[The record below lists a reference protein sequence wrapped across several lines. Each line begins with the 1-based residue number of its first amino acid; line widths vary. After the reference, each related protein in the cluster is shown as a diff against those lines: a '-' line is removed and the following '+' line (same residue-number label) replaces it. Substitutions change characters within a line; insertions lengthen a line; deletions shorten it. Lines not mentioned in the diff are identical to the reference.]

1 MRVWLESLEGLKE
14 GGRAMGSSVLGE
26 AISSIRDWSV
36 TEAKEPRGPRATE
49 AFGSLVFNDEVQQ
62 TRLPKPVYHALRRTM
77 THGEPLDVSVADAVA
92 SAMKEWAVEHGATHY
107 THWFQPLTG
116 ITAEK
121 HDSFLSPTGDGK
133 AVAEFS
139 GKELVRGEPD
149 ASSFPS
155 GGMRSTFEARGYT
168 AWDPTSPPWLLKSGN
183 STTLVIPTAFVSWT
197 GEALDKKTPLLR
209 SMEAL
214 SKQAVRILKLF
225 GSTAERVITTCGPE
239 QEYFLIDRYFYL
251 SRPDLIN
258 AGRTLYG
265 AKPPKGQELED
276 QYFGAIPDRVMAF
289 MSDVESELYKVGV
302 PVKTRH
308 NEVAPSQ
315 YEIAPV
321 FENANVA
328 TDHQMMMME
337 TLKRTAP
344 KYGLACLLHEKPF
357 AGVNGSGKHLNWS
370 MSDDEGNN
378 LLGPGASPHDNMQ
391 FLVFCTAV
399 LRAVNKWQGLLRASI
414 ASAGNDHRLGA
425 NEAPPA
431 ILSVFL
437 GDMLTDIFE
446 QIEKGSAKSSKHGGE
461 LDTGVLV
468 LPKLPRDAGDRNR
481 TSPFAFTGNKFEFR
495 AVSSNQSIGYPNIAL
510 NVAVTESL
518 DYIATELEKA
528 TKAGKKKLETAVA
541 ELLPKVIKENKRII
555 FNGNNYSKEWEKEAG
570 KRGLLNLKNTVDAL
584 PQLVTKEVVA
594 VFEKYKILNQREL
607 HARYEIMVETYNKTV
622 NVEGQLMVLMANRY
636 ILPAAFDYQTQ
647 VGQSVAAVKAAG
659 GKSVEGKKTL
669 DALVK
674 LTDELRRRTEKLA
687 NALEH
692 DANGSAE
699 KHARHFRDAV
709 VPAMEVLRETG
720 DQLELMIPHGTW
732 PLATYRE
739 MLFIK

>member
-1 MRVWLESLEGLKE
+1 
-14 GGRAMGSSVLGE
+14 MGSRVLSE

-36 TEAKEPRGPRATE
+36 TEAKEPRAARATE

-121 HDSFLSPTGDGK
+121 HDSFLSPTSDGK
-133 AVAEFS
+133 AVLEFS

-183 STTLVIPTAFVSWT
+183 ATTLVIPTAFVSWT

-225 GSTAERVITTCGPE
+225 GSTAERVVTTCGPE

-258 AGRTLYG
+258 AGRTLFG
-265 AKPPKGQELED
+265 AKPPQGQELED
-276 QYFGAIPDRVMAF
+276 QYFGTIPDRVMAF
-289 MSDVESELYKVGV
+289 MSEVEAELYKVGV

-328 TDHQMMMME
+328 TDHQMIVME
-337 TLKRTAP
+337 TMRRIAP

-370 MSDDEGNN
+370 MSDDEGHN
-378 LLGPGASPHDNMQ
+378 LLSPGANPHDNMQ

-431 ILSVFL
+431 IISIFL

-446 QIEKGSAKSSKHGGE
+446 QIEKGGAKSTKHGGE

-495 AVSSNQSIGYPNIAL
+495 AVSSNQSIGYPNIVL
-510 NVAVTESL
+510 NRAVTESI
-518 DYIATELEKA
+518 DYIATELES
-528 TKAGKKKLETAVA
+528 AVA
-541 ELLPKVIKENKRII
+541 GGKTLEKAIGELLPKLIKENKRII
-555 FNGNNYSKEWEKEAG
+555 FNGNGYSMEWEKEAG

-584 PQLVTKEVVA
+584 PQLVSKEVVST
-594 VFEKYKILNQREL
+594 FEKYKVLNEREL
-607 HARYEIMVETYNKTV
+607 HARYEIMLEQYNKTV
-622 NVEGQLMVLMANRY
+622 NIEGQLMVLMANRY
-636 ILPAAFDYQTQ
+636 ILPAVLEYQRQ
-647 VGQSVAAVKAAG
+647 VAASVSAVKQAG
-659 GKSVEGKKTL
+659 AKSAEGKKLLGTL
-669 DALVK
+669 TKAVDALKARADK
-674 LTDELRRRTEKLA
+674 LEKALA
-687 NALEH
+687 HEGA
-692 DANGSAE
+692 SAE
-699 KHARHFRDAV
+699 KHA
-709 VPAMEVLRETG
+709 
-720 DQLELMIPHGTW
+720 
-732 PLATYRE
+732 
-739 MLFIK
+739 

>member
-1 MRVWLESLEGLKE
+1 
-14 GGRAMGSSVLGE
+14 MGSRVLGE
-26 AISSIRDWSV
+26 AIGSIRNWSV
-36 TEAKEPRGPRATE
+36 TEAKEPRAARVTE
-49 AFGSLVFNDEVQQ
+49 AFGSLVFSDEVQQ
-62 TRLPKPVYHALRRTM
+62 TRLPKPIYHALRRTM
-77 THGEPLDVSVADAVA
+77 THGEPLDNSVADAVA

-121 HDSFLSPTGDGK
+121 HDSFLSPTSDGK
-133 AVAEFS
+133 AVLEFS

-183 STTLVIPTAFVSWT
+183 ATTLVIPTAFVSWT

-225 GSTAERVITTCGPE
+225 GSTAERVVTTCGPE
-239 QEYFLIDRYFYL
+239 QEYFLIDQYFYL

-258 AGRTLYG
+258 AGRTLFG

-289 MSDVESELYKVGV
+289 MSEVETELYKVGV

-337 TLKRTAP
+337 TLKRSAP
-344 KYGLACLLHEKPF
+344 KFGLACLLHEKPF

-399 LRAVNKWQGLLRASI
+399 IRAVNRWQGLLRASI

-431 ILSVFL
+431 ILSIFL

-446 QIEKGSAKSSKHGGE
+446 QIEKGGAKSTKHGGE

-495 AVSSNQSIGYPNIAL
+495 AVSSNQSIGYPNIVL
-510 NVAVTESL
+510 NLAVTESI

-528 TKAGKKKLETAVA
+528 VKGGKTLNVAVA
-541 ELLPKVIKENKRII
+541 ELLPRVIKENKQII
-555 FNGNNYSKEWEKEAG
+555 FNGNGYSKEWEKEAG

-584 PQLVTKEVVA
+584 PQLVTKDA
-594 VFEKYKILNQREL
+594 VKLFETYKILNEREL

-636 ILPAAFDYQTQ
+636 ILPAAFEYQKN
-647 VGQSVAAVKAAG
+647 VAQSVSAVKAAG

-669 DALVK
+669 DALTK
-674 LTDELRRRTEKLA
+674 LVDTFRQRTDKLA
-687 NALEH
+687 KALEH
-692 DANGSAE
+692 EGPSAE
-699 KHARHFRDAV
+699 KHAKHFRDVV
-709 VPAMEVLRETG
+709 VPAMSALRETG
-720 DQLELMIPHGTW
+720 DQLEVMVPHESW

>member
-1 MRVWLESLEGLKE
+1 
-14 GGRAMGSSVLGE
+14 MGSAVLIE
-26 AISSIRDWSV
+26 AIHAIRDFSV
-36 TEAKEPRGPRATE
+36 AKEKEAVPVRTSD
-49 AFGSLVFNDEVQQ
+49 AFGNLVFNDEVQQ
-62 TRLPKPVYHALRRTM
+62 ARLPKPVYHALRRTM
-77 THGEPLDVSVADAVA
+77 THGEPLDPSAADAVA
-92 SAMKEWAVEHGATHY
+92 KAMKEWAVEHGATHY

-121 HDSFLSPTGDGK
+121 HDSFLQLTNEGK

-139 GKELVRGEPD
+139 GKELIKGEPD

-168 AWDPTSPPWLLKSGN
+168 AWDPTSPPWLLYSGGAV
-183 STTLVIPTAFVSWT
+183 TLVIPTAFVSWT

-214 SKQAVRILKLF
+214 SKQAIRVLRLF
-225 GSTAERVITTCGPE
+225 GSTAERVVTTCGSE
-239 QEYFLIDRYFYL
+239 QEYFLIDGYFYL

-258 AGRTLYG
+258 AGRTLFG
-265 AKPPKGQELED
+265 ARPPKGQELED
-276 QYFGAIPDRVMAF
+276 QYFGAIPERVMAF
-289 MSDVESELYKVGV
+289 MSEVESELYKVGV

-315 YEIAPV
+315 YEIAPI
-321 FENANVA
+321 FENANVS
-328 TDHQMMMME
+328 TDHQMMTME
-337 TLKRTAP
+337 TMRRTAP

-370 MSDDEGNN
+370 MSDDEGHN
-378 LLGPGASPHDNMQ
+378 LLSPGANTHDNMQ
-391 FLVFCTAV
+391 FLVFCAAV
-399 LRAVNKWQGLLRASI
+399 IRAVNKWQGLLRASI

-431 ILSVFL
+431 IISIFL

-446 QIEKGSAKSSKHGGE
+446 QIEKGGAKSTKHGGE
-461 LDTGVLV
+461 LDTGVMV

-495 AVSSNQSIGYPNIAL
+495 AVSANQSIAMPNIAL

-518 DYIATELEKA
+518 DFMATELEKA
-528 TKAGKKKLETAVA
+528 TKAGKSIEKAVA

-555 FNGNNYSKEWEKEAG
+555 FNGNNYSMEWEKEAAR
-570 KRGLLNLKNTVDAL
+570 RGLLNLRNTVDAL
-584 PQLVTKEVVA
+584 PQLVAKDVIA
-594 VFEKYKILNQREL
+594 AFEKYKILNEREVR
-607 HARYEIMVETYNKTV
+607 ARYDVMLEQYIKTV

-636 ILPAAFDYQTQ
+636 ILPAAFAYQKQ
-647 VGQSVAAVKAAG
+647 VAESVAAVKSAG
-659 GKSVEGKKTL
+659 GRSIEGKKVL
-669 DALVK
+669 DRITK
-674 LTDELRRRTEKLA
+674 LTDTLKQRSDKLA
-687 NALEH
+687 RALEH
-692 DANGSAE
+692 ESNGSAE
-699 KHARHFRDAV
+699 KHAKHFRDGV
-709 VPAMEVLRETG
+709 ITAMAALRETG
-720 DQLELMIPHGTW
+720 DDLELMIPHETW

>member
-1 MRVWLESLEGLKE
+1 
-14 GGRAMGSSVLGE
+14 MGSAVLGE
-26 AISSIRDWSV
+26 AIRAIRDWSV
-36 TEAKEPRGPRATE
+36 AETKEARGARET
-49 AFGSLVFNDEVQQ
+49 AFGSLVFNEEVQQ
-62 TRLPKPVYHALRRTM
+62 ARLPKNVYHALRRTIS
-77 THGEPLDVSVADAVA
+77 HGEALDLSAADAIA
-92 SAMKEWAVEHGATHY
+92 KAMKEWAVEHGATHY

-121 HDSFLSPTGDGK
+121 HDSFLTPTADGK

-139 GKELVRGEPD
+139 GKELIKGEPD

-168 AWDPTSPPWLLKSGN
+168 AWDPTSAPWLLKSGGAV
-183 STTLVIPTAFVSWT
+183 TLVIPTAFVSWT

-214 SKQAVRILKLF
+214 SKQAVRVLKIF
-225 GSTAERVITTCGPE
+225 GSKAQRVTTTCGPE

-258 AGRTLYG
+258 AGRTLFG

-276 QYFGAIPDRVMAF
+276 QYFGTIPDRVMAF
-289 MSDVESELYKVGV
+289 MSEAEAELYSVGV

-315 YEIAPV
+315 YQIAPV

-328 TDHQMMMME
+328 TDHQMMVME
-337 TLKRTAP
+337 TLKRIAP
-344 KYGLACLLHEKPF
+344 EYGLSCLLHEKPF

-370 MSDDEGNN
+370 MGDDQGHN
-378 LLGPGASPHDNMQ
+378 LLSPGANPHENMQ

-399 LRAVNKWQGLLRASI
+399 IRAVNRWQGLLRASI

-431 ILSVFL
+431 IISIFL
-437 GDMLTDIFE
+437 GDMLTDIYE
-446 QIEKGSAKSSKHGGE
+446 QIEKGGAKSTKQGGM
-461 LDTGVLV
+461 LDTGVMM

-495 AVSSNQSIGYPNIAL
+495 AVSSNQSISYPNIAL
-510 NVAVTESL
+510 NMAVTESL
-518 DYIATELEKA
+518 DHIATELEKA
-528 TKAGKKKLETAVA
+528 VAGGKKLEAAVA
-541 ELLPKVIKENKRII
+541 ELLPKLIKENKRII

-584 PQLVTKEVVA
+584 PQLMSTEA
-594 VFEKYKILNQREL
+594 VGLFEKYKVLNGREV

-636 ILPAAFDYQTQ
+636 ILPAALGYQKD
-647 VGQSVAAVKAAG
+647 VAQTVSAVKAAG
-659 GKSVEGKKTL
+659 GKSVEGKKLL
-669 DALVK
+669 DTITRLVDQLK
-674 LTDELRRRTEKLA
+674 QRSDKLA
-687 NALEH
+687 HALEH
-692 DANGSAE
+692 EGSDAV
-699 KHARHFRDAV
+699 KHAKHFRDV
-709 VPAMEVLRETG
+709 VIPAMGALRETG
-720 DQLELMIPHGTW
+720 DAIELTMPHETW

>member
-1 MRVWLESLEGLKE
+1 M
-14 GGRAMGSSVLGE
+14 SSAVLGE
-26 AISSIRDWSV
+26 AISAIRDWSV
-36 TEAKEPRGPRATE
+36 KGQKVATTGGPHAAET
-49 AFGSLVFNDEVQQ
+49 FGSLVFNDSVQQ
-62 TRLPKPVYHALRRTM
+62 ARLPKTVYQALRRTI
-77 THGEPLDVSVADAVA
+77 THGDPLDAAGADAVA
-92 SAMKEWAVEHGATHY
+92 KAMKEWAVEHGATHY

-121 HDSFLSPTGDGK
+121 HDSFLSPNGNGK

-139 GKELVRGEPD
+139 GKELIRGEPD

-168 AWDPTSPPWLLKSGN
+168 AWDPTSPPWLLYSGGAV
-183 STTLVIPTAFVSWT
+183 TLVIPTAFVSWT
-197 GEALDKKTPLLR
+197 GETLDKKTPLLR
-209 SMEAL
+209 SMQAL
-214 SKQAVRILKLF
+214 SKQAVRVLKLF
-225 GSTAERVITTCGPE
+225 GSNAERVVTTCGPE
-239 QEYFLIDRYFYL
+239 QEYFLIDSHFYL

-258 AGRTLYG
+258 AGRTLFG

-276 QYFGAIPDRVMAF
+276 QYFGAIPERVMTF
-289 MSDVESELYKVGV
+289 MNEAESELFKVGV

-328 TDHQMMMME
+328 TDHQMIVME
-337 TLKRTAP
+337 TMRRLAP
-344 KYGLACLLHEKPF
+344 KFGLACLLHEKPF

-378 LLGPGASPHDNMQ
+378 LLSPGKNTHDNMQ
-391 FLVFCTAV
+391 FLVFCSAV

-431 ILSVFL
+431 ILSIFL

-446 QIEKGSAKSSKHGGE
+446 QIEKGGAKTTKSGGE
-461 LDTGVLV
+461 LDTGVMV

-495 AVSSNQSIGYPNIAL
+495 AVSSNQSIAYPNIAL
-510 NVAVTESL
+510 NMAVTESL
-518 DYIATELEKA
+518 DYMATELEKA
-528 TKAGKKKLETAVA
+528 MKGGKTLAQAVT

-555 FNGNNYSKEWEKEAG
+555 FNGNNYSAEWEKEAG

-584 PQLVTKEVVA
+584 PQLVSKEVIGL
-594 VFEKYKILNQREL
+594 FEKYKVLNGREL
-607 HARYEIMVETYNKTV
+607 HARFEIMLETYNKVV
-622 NVEGQLMVLMANRY
+622 NIEGQLMVLIANRY
-636 ILPAAFDYQTQ
+636 ILPAALDYQRQ
-647 VGQSVAAVKAAG
+647 VAASVSAVKSAG
-659 GKSVEGKKTL
+659 AKSVEGKKTL
-669 DALVK
+669 DK
-674 LTDELRRRTEKLA
+674 LTKLVDKFKQSADKLEKELAHE
-687 NALEH
+687 
-692 DANGSAE
+692 GSGGAE
-699 KHARHFRDAV
+699 KHAKHYRDKV
-709 VPAMEVLRETG
+709 VTAMSGLRELG
-720 DQLELMIPHGTW
+720 DELEIIMPHETW